1 MKQHGMALVVALVI
15 TLIIGII
22 AVAVGKTALQNQ
34 QNVAGEFDTLTS
46 YTLAQSAMNRA
57 ERLFRDT
64 IVNANDKKR
73 IYSNSANSISSVID
87 ADPDWWRDESNW
99 GADSVEVA
107 GLTLGS
113 AQFRP
118 KFRIEQRQFA
128 PLSADLEE
136 KNGRQ
141 FFRITSRA
149 VGPGGAMVNLQTY
162 ISVMAQKQE

>member
-34 QNVAGEFDTLTS
+34 QNAAGEFDTLTS
-46 YTLAQSAMNRA
+46 YTLAQSAMNSA

-64 IVNANDKKR
+64 IVNHKER
-73 IYSNSANSISSVID
+73 IYSNSADTISSAID
-87 ADPDWWRDESNW
+87 GDPDWWREDTDW
-99 GADSVEVA
+99 SVNTVDVT

-149 VGPGGAMVNLQTY
+149 VGPGGAIATLQTY

>member
-34 QNVAGEFDTLTS
+34 QNAAGEFDTLTS
-46 YTLAQSAMNRA
+46 YTLAQSAMNSA

-64 IVNANDKKR
+64 VVSDKGR
-73 IYSNSANSISSVID
+73 IYSDSPNTISTPID
-87 ADPDWWRDESNW
+87 GDPSWWRDESNW
-99 GADSVEVA
+99 SSDTVELT

-113 AQFRP
+113 SAFRP

-149 VGPGGAMVNLQTY
+149 VGPGGAIATLQTY